1 MCDNTQKTERLQ
13 RLTEALTACTD
24 EEISV
29 AIALLPDYRPNGI
42 AIVTAAM
49 ARIVAE
55 NVNSSKEE
63 DFLQRFKESIATT
76 RQTINNNTK

>member
-55 NVNSSKEE
+55 NVGSSKEE

-76 RQTINNNTK
+76 RQTISNNNK

>member
-1 MCDNTQKTERLQ
+1 MCDNTQNTERLQ
-13 RLTEALTACTD
+13 RLTEALAACTD

-29 AIALLPDYRPNGI
+29 AMSLLPDYRPNGI

-55 NVNSSKEE
+55 NVDSYKEE
-63 DFLQRFKESIATT
+63 DFLQRFKESITTT
-76 RQTINNNTK
+76 RQTIINKNK

>member
-1 MCDNTQKTERLQ
+1 MYETKQNTARLQ
-13 RLTEALTACTD
+13 RLTEALAACTD

-29 AIALLPDYRPNGI
+29 AMALLPDYRPNGI

-55 NVNSSKEE
+55 NVNTSKEE
-63 DFLQRFKESIATT
+63 DFLQRFKESIVTT
-76 RQTINNNTK
+76 RQIISNINK